1 MMVAG
6 KLWTPKCF
14 PFIKNPVSI
23 RSTSGDRRAQPSGG
37 SCCTVQ
43 YTGWLPLPP
52 HCDYSN
58 RDDVDIFVKRATPT
72 STRSASSPMPDP
84 PNQTSNVYRDQ
95 LSALSY
101 GIALWDPR
109 PPKNFYD
116 KVSIGDVGYLHDGTF
131 IRLFNVMLP
140 WDDPSNQTV
149 GNTEP
154 YEPLNCGPFAN
165 TLQRK
170 VERLEHYSRS
180 VSADMNADNVQARR
194 PDE

>member
-1 MMVAG
+1 M
-6 KLWTPKCF
+6 
-14 PFIKNPVSI
+14 N
-23 RSTSGDRRAQPSGG
+23 
-37 SCCTVQ
+37 CTVQ
-43 YTGWLPLPP
+43 YSILDGC
-52 HCDYSN
+52 HCHHSATN
-58 RDDVDIFVKRATPT
+58 RDDVDTFVKRATPT
-72 STRSASSPMPDP
+72 STHSVSSPMPEP
-84 PNQTSNVYRDQ
+84 TSNIYRDQ

-116 KVSIGDVGYLHDGTF
+116 KVSIGDVGYLHEGTF
-131 IRLFNVMLP
+131 ISLFNVMLP

-149 GNTEP
+149 GKTEP
-154 YEPLNCGPFAN
+154 YEPLDCGPFAN

-180 VSADMNADNVQARR
+180 VSADMNTDNVQARK